1 MEDEVQ
7 RPDGNAQHDQ
17 HVRQRPELHVNLVG
31 NNRHGNQQAITDQ
44 PAQHA
49 EPHRPVFGALI
60 RNGEGA
66 KVRHARAEDQPQEG
80 FKELNQG
87 KGIEEQSLLKRDGF
101 VSGIKSVGQHLADK
115 QRQGQQQQI
124 DDKRPGNHCRK
135 MQPAAFMLILF
146 ASPLAH
152 FPVKRPD
159 RQAQQPVK
167 NEDGAGQNSKLGG
180 GCGKGVRIKRLM

>member
-1 MEDEVQ
+1 MIAFIVEDEVQ

-17 HVRQRPELHVNLVG
+17 HVRQRAELHVNPVG
-31 NNRHGNQQAITDQ
+31 NNRHGNQQAITNQ

-49 EPHRPVFGALI
+49 KPHRPVFGALI

-87 KGIEEQSLLKRDGF
+87 KRIEEQSLLKRDGF
-101 VSGIKSVGQHLADK
+101 VSGIKAVSQQLTDK

-135 MQPAAFMLILF
+135 MQPAAFMLIL
-146 ASPLAH
+146 L
-152 FPVKRPD
+152 RPHLPIF
-159 RQAQQPVK
+159 R
-167 NEDGAGQNSKLGG
+167 
-180 GCGKGVRIKRLM
+180 